1 MKILLITTGENN
13 VRTYIQH
20 LSFDSL
26 VLDCLDE
33 VKSISCEITEIIR
46 YYSPDVLITY
56 RCPYIIPKNILDT
69 FCLGAFNIHP
79 SLLPKYAGLNPWEEI
94 FAAHEKQGGVTIHRL
109 TEHVDAGEIIVQ
121 EAFEITAEDTIE
133 SARKKADML
142 AAKLVKYL
150 IPLS

>member
-1 MKILLITTGENN
+1 MNNIVLITTGNN
-13 VRTYIQH
+13 QVREWFLNYISCVTVIDCDLIHNKQQLLEAIQAIH
-20 LSFDSL
+20 SFD
-26 VLDCLDE
+26 
-33 VKSISCEITEIIR
+33 I
-46 YYSPDVLITY
+46 LITY
-56 RCPYIIPKNILDT
+56 RCPYILPRWAYT
-69 FCLGAFNIHP
+69 HAMHAFNIHP